1 MSDEFPTLP
10 IDEVKE
16 LERMKKRRKRKR
28 RGGVRS
34 STLPYFA
41 RMTAEDSLKAEQLET
56 VAIANDY
63 LQVELMKIWAHH
75 RQNINQGNVGAPVES
90 EVMTQPHAAQNQVN
104 QSCPYG
110 QKLRNQEVTEL
121 FKNLGIEKVV
131 NNYLKKGENKVHT
144 VAQVAKPR
152 G

>member
-1 MSDEFPTLP
+1 
-10 IDEVKE
+10 
-16 LERMKKRRKRKR
+16 MKKRRKRKR

-34 STLPYFA
+34 STLPCFA

-90 EVMTQPHAAQNQVN
+90 EVMKQPHTAQN
-104 QSCPYG
+104 
-110 QKLRNQEVTEL
+110 
-121 FKNLGIEKVV
+121 
-131 NNYLKKGENKVHT
+131 
-144 VAQVAKPR
+144 
-152 G
+152 

>member
-16 LERMKKRRKRKR
+16 LERMKRRRKRKR

-41 RMTAEDSLKAEQLET
+41 RMTAEDSLKADQLET

-90 EVMTQPHAAQNQVN
+90 EVATQPDAAPNKVN
-104 QSCPYG
+104 QSYQYG

-152 G
+152 R

>member
-16 LERMKKRRKRKR
+16 LARMKKRRKRKR

-34 STLPYFA
+34 STLPSFV
-41 RMTAEDSLKAEQLET
+41 RMTADDSLKAEQLET

-90 EVMTQPHAAQNQVN
+90 AVMTQPHAA
-104 QSCPYG
+104 
-110 QKLRNQEVTEL
+110 RN
-121 FKNLGIEKVV
+121 
-131 NNYLKKGENKVHT
+131 
-144 VAQVAKPR
+144 
-152 G
+152 